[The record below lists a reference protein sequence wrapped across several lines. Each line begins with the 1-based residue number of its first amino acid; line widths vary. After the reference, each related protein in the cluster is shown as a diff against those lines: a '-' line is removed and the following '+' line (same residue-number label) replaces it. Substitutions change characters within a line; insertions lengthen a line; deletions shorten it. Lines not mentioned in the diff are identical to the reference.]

1 MAQLQVL
8 GQMYWPLALATANTA
23 DLGPVTGPISNHLNH
38 NIIIIWLAQMVYY
51 LLIEILSL
59 FQKTPEGENHHLAV
73 QLYANSLIVS
83 QNLDGKTLMDRI
95 LLTTTDA
102 SVSHVVHTII
112 GNTFTNVSLDQDN
125 CMLGTCVTFSHTLI
139 GLRLYLNERLQMG
152 GVADTTAYI
161 RSKLTTFSNFTG
173 CLGVSRHLFIINVF
187 ILYFLCWSHSVR

>member
-1 MAQLQVL
+1 
-8 GQMYWPLALATANTA
+8 
-23 DLGPVTGPISNHLNH
+23 
-38 NIIIIWLAQMVYY
+38 MVYY
-51 LLIEILSL
+51 LLIENLSL
-59 FQKTPEGENHHLAV
+59 FQKTPEGENRHLAV

-102 SVSHVVHTII
+102 SVSHNVNVII
-112 GNTFTNVSLDQDN
+112 ATTFTNVSLDQNN

-139 GLRLYLNERLQMG
+139 GPRLHLNERLQMG

-173 CLGVSRHLFIINVF
+173 CLGVSGPLLIVYVSIRN
-187 ILYFLCWSHSVR
+187 FLCWSYSVRYLINPLHLGYH